1 MNRKIRSG
9 LLTLVAAIFALAVV
23 IAPTRAMA
31 VETVVA
37 DDSGSYS
44 TPYGTISYIPDANGY
59 NLTVEVYV
67 NFEAE
72 PVARVQL
79 PKVANGNG
87 SNHNLGFEPADG
99 LYYHG
104 GAGATY
110 SYELITSAGG
120 TWTESTDN
128 LYFNTIEDTQ
138 KNYDNVLR
146 INLFT
151 FSVAD
156 RALLAVSAF
165 NRPVMLGDNNPHDH
179 VEGYIV
185 TYTDYDPVTQQNQ
198 TYSFEV
204 RDTEAGG
211 TIDFVDP
218 PIPQGKD
225 IDITLICDEGYEA
238 ALWQSGTALS
248 TVVGDEGTADNA
260 GIAPDQHHAQQGAGN
275 LAEPPETSEHEK
287 RGRYQPGDAQAG
299 HVALTQ
305 IAEKIAEHIEKPSI
319 GGSLHEAGHTGN
331 LGADTAHHAVHGFS
345 GLAPQLLDLL
355 GGAGNRICRRFSY
368 HGIAHNPGYTLVRG
382 QLLPAYISDGCA
394 RRGGLDRLPGIFQRL
409 RGVQDSLSGTLARR
423 TDGLAHTFHGF
434 AAVFQ

>member
-9 LLTLVAAIFALAVV
+9 FLALAAAIFTLALAVV
-23 IAPTRAMA
+23 VVPTRAWA

-37 DDSGSYS
+37 DDSGSCS
-44 TPYGTISYIPDANGY
+44 TPYGTISYIPDVNGY

-87 SNHNLGFEPADG
+87 SNRNLGFKSADG

-104 GAGATY
+104 AAGATY

-165 NRPVMLGDNNPHDH
+165 DRPVILGDNALLHSGD
-179 VEGYIV
+179 
-185 TYTDYDPVTQQNQ
+185 
-198 TYSFEV
+198 
-204 RDTEAGG
+204 
-211 TIDFVDP
+211 
-218 PIPQGKD
+218 
-225 IDITLICDEGYEA
+225 A
-238 ALWQSGTALS
+238 A
-248 TVVGDEGTADNA
+248 
-260 GIAPDQHHAQQGAGN
+260 GAG
-275 LAEPPETSEHEK
+275 LPPHL
-287 RGRYQPGDAQAG
+287 RF
-299 HVALTQ
+299 
-305 IAEKIAEHIEKPSI
+305 
-319 GGSLHEAGHTGN
+319 
-331 LGADTAHHAVHGFS
+331 FS
-345 GLAPQLLDLL
+345 
-355 GGAGNRICRRFSY
+355 
-368 HGIAHNPGYTLVRG
+368 
-382 QLLPAYISDGCA
+382 
-394 RRGGLDRLPGIFQRL
+394 
-409 RGVQDSLSGTLARR
+409 
-423 TDGLAHTFHGF
+423 
-434 AAVFQ
+434 